1 MSNQIEIARVNVYSS
16 GIQML
21 AQQMTSVLR
30 GAIGRTHT
38 VNNKKISIDQVGKQS
53 LKPRASRHA
62 DMPISET
69 PQSRVWISSAY
80 WDGGDYI
87 DERDKLQVLNDPT
100 NSYTMAFGA
109 AAARRF
115 DKAVV
120 DGMLGNMIVGEEG
133 TGLEALPASQIIVD
147 GATGLTFAKLKQG
160 VRILRGANA
169 LMPGDVVNIGAT
181 AKQEE
186 EFINTAE
193 VKSSD
198 FTTKRII
205 DAGGVNEFYRVQFHY
220 LEDVEDND
228 DGRIL
233 PKVGTVRS
241 LPMWVKSGVEINER
255 MPATGILDWDPRKQA
270 WLVGS
275 KIDVGGTRTQ
285 HVKVVRIDVQEA

>member
-1 MSNQIEIARVNVYSS
+1 MSNQIETARVNAYSS

-21 AQQMTSVLR
+21 SQQMTTKLR
-30 GAIGRTHT
+30 GAIGRIHT
-38 VNNKKISIDQVGKQS
+38 INNKKISIDQVGAVS

-62 DMPISET
+62 DMPIVET
-69 PQSRVWISSAY
+69 PHARVWVSSAY
-80 WDGGDYI
+80 WDAGDYI
-87 DERDKLQVLNDPT
+87 DERDKLQVLDDPT
-100 NSYTMAFGA
+100 NSYTLAFGA

-120 DGMLGNMIVGEEG
+120 EGLLGNMIVGEEG
-133 TGLEALPASQIIVD
+133 TGLEALPAAQLIAHG
-147 GATGLTFAKLKQG
+147 GAGLTFAKLKQG

-169 LMPGDVVNIGAT
+169 LLPGDVVNLACT

-186 EFINTAE
+186 EFINTTE

-198 FTTKRII
+198 FTQHRII
-205 DAGGVNEFYRVQFHY
+205 DMGGVDEFYRVQFHY

-228 DGRIL
+228 AGRVL

-241 LPMWVKSGVEINER
+241 LPMWVKSGLEINER
-255 MPATGILDWDPRKQA
+255 MTARGILDWEARKQA
-270 WLVGS
+270 FLVGA

-285 HVKVVRIDVQEA
+285 HVKVVQVDVQEA